1 MGFVDQREPRQG
13 EKKGLQAM
21 VMLLQKCRIIFRLID
36 NLYFPFT
43 WGRERERERK
53 REREGGRGGGREG
66 GREGLFILFGFI
78 LNSGAYIWII
88 RLDNCPCALVGCS

>member
-43 WGRERERERK
+43 WGRERERERERK
-53 REREGGRGGGREG
+53 RERGGGREG
-66 GREGLFILFGFI
+66 GREGGRVSLSFLALF
-78 LNSGAYIWII
+78 
-88 RLDNCPCALVGCS
+88 